1 MKGVMCRGS
10 RGIRGVNSPAMRFS
24 RRAGRGQSQPLEAKG
39 RGIHRTRVI
48 VSYLRSQL
56 QVLHSAYG
64 LAHSREGCGFGVP
77 CTTRDT
83 VETTI
88 EGLCLW

>member
-48 VSYLRSQL
+48 VSYLRSVTR
-56 QVLHSAYG
+56 VLHSAYG
-64 LAHSREGCGFGVP
+64 LAGRVVGSACRARPATRSRQ
-77 CTTRDT
+77 
-83 VETTI
+83 
-88 EGLCLW
+88 L